1 MRGPISRIL
10 ILTLSCLLSCS
21 QLRSQDPL
29 IEGAAAPITGP
40 GTDAPA
46 DPPPEPT
53 ANDSSPRPEAPGGQL
68 PPLAHDAPLSEDP
81 PPFIDAY
88 PPTVDNLSG
97 RGLFHLLDP
106 FPLAQLHLQIPVN
119 TLRVLKEGDGRFE
132 WNANWANS
140 FALEDNVTIDAE
152 TYSLD
157 LGGWYALRSDFY
169 LGASISILARDS
181 GVLDGFIDG
190 FHDAFGLSDG
200 RRGKRPGNA
209 YLIAVTDDNGN
220 TQNLDR
226 GVGLGDLV
234 LKTHWNL
241 NLGDRWM
248 PAVALESFVTLP
260 TSTNGFGSS
269 GVDLGMSVSFYKT
282 VYEDFHIYAVLGGT
296 LLTNSRTEGIKYQKS
311 VIQATLGV
319 EYALLEDVSLIV
331 QHMSYSTLLREPPP
345 LDKHRNY
352 IAAGL
357 KWEFTQGYSFEFSIV
372 ENLSPFENSSD
383 LAFSLGFQFSL

>member
-1 MRGPISRIL
+1 MRGPIRRIL
-10 ILTLSCLLSCS
+10 ILTLSCLSLCS
-21 QLRSQDPL
+21 QLRSQDPPT
-29 IEGAAAPITGP
+29 EGAPVPVIEP
-40 GTDAPA
+40 GTDTPA
-46 DPPPEPT
+46 EPTPEPT
-53 ANDSSPRPEAPGGQL
+53 VDDSSPRFAAPGEQL
-68 PPLAHDAPLSEDP
+68 PPITGDAPLSEDP
-81 PPFIDAY
+81 PAFVDAY

-106 FPLAQLHLQIPVN
+106 FPLAQLHLQLPVN

-140 FALEDNVTIDAE
+140 FVLEDNVTIDAE

-157 LGGWYALRSDFY
+157 LGGWYAIRSDFY
-169 LGASISILARDS
+169 LGASISVIARDS

-200 RRGKRPGNA
+200 RRSKRSNNS
-209 YLIAVTDDNGN
+209 YLIAITDDDGN

-234 LKTHWNL
+234 LKTHWNV
-241 NLGDRWM
+241 NPGDRWM
-248 PAVALESFVTLP
+248 PAVALEAFATLP

-269 GVDLGMSVSFYKT
+269 GFDFGMSVSFYKT
-282 VYEDFHIYAVLGGT
+282 MYEDFHLYTVLGGT
-296 LLTNSRTEGIKYQKS
+296 LLTNSQTEGIKYEKS
-311 VIQATLGV
+311 VLQATLGA
-319 EYALLEDVSLIV
+319 EYAVLEDLSLVI
-331 QHMSYSTLLREPPP
+331 QYMSYSALLREPSP

-352 IAAGL
+352 IATGL
-357 KWEFTQGYSFEFSIV
+357 KWEFTQGYTFEFSIV

-383 LAFSLGFQFSL
+383 LTFSLGFHFSL